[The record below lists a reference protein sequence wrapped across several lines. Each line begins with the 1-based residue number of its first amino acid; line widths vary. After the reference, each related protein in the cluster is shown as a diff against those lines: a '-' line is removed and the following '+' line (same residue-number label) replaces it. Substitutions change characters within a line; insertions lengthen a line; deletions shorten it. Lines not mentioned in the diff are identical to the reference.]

1 MDLSWGAWRGRAMD
15 NDQRRRVDLI
25 CTQIGMLM
33 EDASVLALTTRGL
46 AEAELVERVEALSS
60 AVARM
65 RGHLDD
71 VRRNLESGIT

>member
-1 MDLSWGAWRGRAMD
+1 MDLSRGAWRGRAMD
-15 NDQRRRVDLI
+15 NDQRRRVDQI

-33 EDASVLALTTRGL
+33 EDVSVLALTTREM
-46 AEAELVERVEALSS
+46 AEGELVERVEALGS

-71 VRRNLESGIT
+71 ARRNLENGIT